1 MRGFQRGLE
10 DTLDVRRENTGEKA
24 LLRGQGIGTIE
35 GSWAGATA
43 SVLRPLPWWGRP
55 GWLPFIQQELWA
67 CLVHSFFLS
76 YKE

>member
-1 MRGFQRGLE
+1 MRGFQQGLE
-10 DTLDVRRENTGEKA
+10 DRPDVKRENTGGKA

-35 GSWAGATA
+35 GSWAGAAA

-67 CLVHSFFLS
+67 CLVHSFVLS